1 MKIIVLKE
9 FRDID
14 DFNLVHKV
22 GSVIDVDGAR
32 AARLVELG
40 LADGEK
46 VAATEKAEAVKTEK
60 AAAPDLKLEQPE
72 PATTPEPKRRRKE

>member
-1 MKIIVLKE
+1 MKVIVVKE

-14 DFNLVHKV
+14 NFDLIHKV
-22 GSVIDVDGAR
+22 GDIIDVDDAR
-32 AARLVELG
+32 GQRLVEIG

-46 VAATEKAEAVKTEK
+46 VATTEKAEAVKTEK

-72 PATTPEPKRRRKE
+72 PATTPEPKRKRKE